1 MQKAGDKVVIL
12 DFEHF
17 CGFQE
22 FKSPKRGY
30 FKNVRFL
37 LFDES
42 YLYINLFEKDNKEC
56 AKVKYVS

>member
-17 CGFQE
+17 WGFKE

-42 YLYINLFEKDNKEC
+42 YFNLFEKDNKEC